1 MLKVLTLSNVMLQE
15 YPSILRSGSFPLL
28 TELWMCHNF
37 IEIIPSEIKKLVSLE
52 QLWLNHNKLKY
63 IHRDLRSLRLKILS
77 LHGNMEFEVPDFIG
91 HMNLEIFFSVDDD
104 VANAEKAENSV
115 TFLKPST

>member
-1 MLKVLTLSNVMLQE
+1 
-15 YPSILRSGSFPLL
+15 
-28 TELWMCHNF
+28 
-37 IEIIPSEIKKLVSLE
+37 
-52 QLWLNHNKLKY
+52 
-63 IHRDLRSLRLKILS
+63 
-77 LHGNMEFEVPDFIG
+77 MEFEVPDFIG